1 MSCFEEGIRL
11 FNEGHYKEAHEE
23 WEALWITLPASPRK
37 NFLHGL
43 IMTAAA
49 LYKYG
54 KNEFPG
60 MEKLLKKGFFLI
72 KENVPEDSGM
82 DVEMFLSETE
92 SFWKKYL
99 SGREDPEGSD
109 MPRISTRRAGQ
120 MAKG

>member
-60 MEKLLKKGFFLI
+60 DGKVVEERFLPYKG
-72 KENVPEDSGM
+72 KC
-82 DVEMFLSETE
+82 
-92 SFWKKYL
+92 
-99 SGREDPEGSD
+99 SGRFRDG
-109 MPRISTRRAGQ
+109 RRNVSV
-120 MAKG
+120 